1 MLDLACHTW
10 VRPLSRLTGLA
21 VAPFQHLSQRVPW
34 LRRHGY
40 LLATVVDAVRGGG
53 RRPPD
58 EAMTTDPIGGGA
70 LVERWFLR
78 MMLVVSIVAWLALLL
93 AEAGQFRLVPILLIV
108 WGGGLILLVFIRS
121 ALAAAAGILLCA
133 MCALLLLTPY
143 ETAVSAGD
151 ASVYLNFGRQIA
163 REGAIEFEDP
173 LLRPLSPADRAAL
186 FRNQVPLDRT
196 GPFARFPGGFQIP
209 DIAEPTVTA
218 GFSPL
223 FPVLTALGHAL
234 GPPKLA
240 LLVAPIFAILSLI
253 GLWCVARRLGG
264 VTVAW
269 ITVAL
274 TAVSL
279 PQIWFAKLSLPET
292 VAQGFVMAGVLAW
305 LVASSTRTTGWAMAA
320 GWFFGLACFAKV
332 DFLIFMPV
340 VLLAMVA
347 ARLLTRARR
356 DAPPILLA
364 LCATFGLF
372 LVHNLAHYLRFDSH
386 YWPAVESLIQTSAVL
401 TLLRDSSLMQ
411 AAVGVTAGLLVATG
425 VAALR
430 RPSWLWPRRLLG
442 VAAVGV
448 LVAYGVNYV
457 LTTTNRLDET
467 ILWLSWY
474 ASWPVLGLA
483 VLGVLGLGLDRRADA
498 QPGLGFVAL
507 LLGVVG
513 FHYLYNPLETGLQMD
528 SMRRYVPVVL
538 PFTMFFGALAAVTLL
553 ARGVVAQYRVGVTLA
568 TGALLVGLVARPSL
582 AVVGQPLWDDA
593 LAQTAQVARR
603 FPDQAVVLVGPDLA
617 GTHIQTSLTYLHD
630 VDAIL
635 VQERNPDDQVLRRV
649 IGDWLANG
657 RAVFLALG
665 QQEFSFFAPDFV
677 LEARDPAHIALRALE
692 RTRAR
697 APQAIVPTP
706 IQLQLF
712 QVTRTRDREPPDVD
726 IGTPADDL
734 LYDLHGFH
742 APERDP
748 ARGTFRWTGP
758 QASLTLPGGE
768 AVTLVVAGT
777 HPPGT
782 PPAEIS
788 VRIGERQVLA
798 QMLTET
804 PEAIR
809 LDLPETGD
817 LGPIDLTIQSTV
829 FNPRSLGLSLDSR
842 DLGVRLYRVAV
853 HLPRERPV
861 P

>member
-1 MLDLACHTW
+1 MVPAARDRHEVGQRRYSDLAIETALTLRLLYHLPLRPAEGFLHALLLGWLCMLDLACHTW

-121 ALAAAAGILLCA
+121 VLAAAAGILLCA
-133 MCALLLLTPY
+133 LCALLLLTPY

-163 REGAIEFEDP
+163 REGALEFEDP

-264 VTVAW
+264 VPVAW

-332 DFLIFMPV
+332 DFLVFMPV

-411 AAVGVTAGLLVATG
+411 AAVGGTAGLLVATG

-430 RPSWLWPRRLLG
+430 RPLWLWPRRLLG

-483 VLGVLGLGLDRRADA
+483 VLGVLGLGLARRADA

-538 PFTMFFGALAAVTLL
+538 PFTMFFGAWAAVTLL
-553 ARGVVAQYRVGVTLA
+553 ARVVVAQYRVGVTLA

-593 LAQTAQVARR
+593 SRR
-603 FPDQAVVLVGPDLA
+603 PRRWRGGFLTRRSCWWVPIWQAHTSRHRSPTSMMWMRSLSRSG
-617 GTHIQTSLTYLHD
+617 IQTTRCC
-630 VDAIL
+630 DASS
-635 VQERNPDDQVLRRV
+635 
-649 IGDWLANG
+649 GDWLANG

-677 LEARDPAHIALRALE
+677 LEARDPAHIDLRALE

-758 QASLTLPGGE
+758 SASLTLPAE
-768 AVTLVVAGT
+768 AAAPPSRWSSRAAG
-777 HPPGT
+777 HRARP
-782 PPAEIS
+782 
-788 VRIGERQVLA
+788 R
-798 QMLTET
+798 
-804 PEAIR
+804 
-809 LDLPETGD
+809 
-817 LGPIDLTIQSTV
+817 
-829 FNPRSLGLSLDSR
+829 PRSPCGSEPSWLASG
-842 DLGVRLYRVAV
+842 
-853 HLPRERPV
+853 
-861 P
+861 

>member
-1 MLDLACHTW
+1 M
-10 VRPLSRLTGLA
+10 
-21 VAPFQHLSQRVPW
+21 
-34 LRRHGY
+34 
-40 LLATVVDAVRGGG
+40 
-53 RRPPD
+53 
-58 EAMTTDPIGGGA
+58 
-70 LVERWFLR
+70 
-78 MMLVVSIVAWLALLL
+78 
-93 AEAGQFRLVPILLIV
+93 
-108 WGGGLILLVFIRS
+108 
-121 ALAAAAGILLCA
+121 
-133 MCALLLLTPY
+133 
-143 ETAVSAGD
+143 
-151 ASVYLNFGRQIA
+151 
-163 REGAIEFEDP
+163 
-173 LLRPLSPADRAAL
+173 
-186 FRNQVPLDRT
+186 
-196 GPFARFPGGFQIP
+196 
-209 DIAEPTVTA
+209 
-218 GFSPL
+218 
-223 FPVLTALGHAL
+223 
-234 GPPKLA
+234 
-240 LLVAPIFAILSLI
+240 
-253 GLWCVARRLGG
+253 
-264 VTVAW
+264 
-269 ITVAL
+269 
-274 TAVSL
+274 
-279 PQIWFAKLSLPET
+279 
-292 VAQGFVMAGVLAW
+292 
-305 LVASSTRTTGWAMAA
+305 
-320 GWFFGLACFAKV
+320 
-332 DFLIFMPV
+332 
-340 VLLAMVA
+340 
-347 ARLLTRARR
+347 
-356 DAPPILLA
+356 
-364 LCATFGLF
+364 
-372 LVHNLAHYLRFDSH
+372 
-386 YWPAVESLIQTSAVL
+386 ESLIQTSAVL

-411 AAVGVTAGLLVATG
+411 AAVGGTAGLLVATG

-430 RPSWLWPRRLLG
+430 RPSWRWPRRLLG
-442 VAAVGV
+442 VVAVGV

-467 ILWLSWY
+467 IRWLSWY

-483 VLGVLGLGLDRRADA
+483 GLGVLGLGLDRRADA

-742 APERDP
+742 APEREPGPRHVPVDRPAGVPHAAWGGGRHARRGRHPP
-748 ARGTFRWTGP
+748 ARY
-758 QASLTLPGGE
+758 ASG
-768 AVTLVVAGT
+768 
-777 HPPGT
+777 
-782 PPAEIS
+782 
-788 VRIGERQVLA
+788 
-798 QMLTET
+798 
-804 PEAIR
+804 
-809 LDLPETGD
+809 
-817 LGPIDLTIQSTV
+817 
-829 FNPRSLGLSLDSR
+829 R
-842 DLGVRLYRVAV
+842 DLGADRGAAGLGAGADGDSRGDSVRPAGDRRPGPDRPDDSLNGVQPAI
-853 HLPRERPV
+853 PRPIARLAGSRRTPVSRGCPPAARAASTLNGRFVVLDKASKHADEQERFFTDV
-861 P
+861 NADQHVS